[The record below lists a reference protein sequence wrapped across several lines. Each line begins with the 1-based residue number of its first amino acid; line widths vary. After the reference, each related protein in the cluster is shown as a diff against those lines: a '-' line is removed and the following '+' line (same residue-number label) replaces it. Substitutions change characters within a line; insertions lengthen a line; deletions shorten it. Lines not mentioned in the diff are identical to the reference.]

1 MDLVS
6 EHQVQVKENQMR
18 FFNLNLYIECRVVV
32 YNWWLNPSR
41 PYWCTTFAFICRR
54 RFGEK
59 NPWTYSVHFEK
70 SEIVCVR
77 LWYWKHRL
85 TASENRSTFFFFILF
100 LGICVSVTVFTKIH
114 NGQYEN
120 RWCKSNSSSLKS
132 SNWQQY
138 LLFPTKFIPWAF
150 G

>member
-6 EHQVQVKENQMR
+6 EHQVRIKENQMR
-18 FFNLNLYIECRVVV
+18 FFNLHLYIECRVVV
-32 YNWWLNPSR
+32 YNWWLNQSK
-41 PYWCTTFAFICRR
+41 PYWCTTFVFICRR

-59 NPWTYSVHFEK
+59 KSLKIQCALWIERDSV
-70 SEIVCVR
+70 CA
-77 LWYWKHRL
+77 WKHRL
-85 TASENRSTFFFFILF
+85 TASENRSIFFSFYF
-100 LGICVSVTVFTKIH
+100 LVYVCAWVFTEIH
-114 NGQYEN
+114 NGKYEN

-138 LLFPTKFIPWAF
+138 LLLPPKFVPWAF